1 MAGMDANPK
10 SPRTGPL
17 ALILVAA
24 TCAILFPVQA
34 VAEPPAKMRLV
45 LLGTGNP
52 NPEPE
57 RSGPSVAI
65 VVGEDSYIIDFGPG
79 VVRRATAANRR
90 HNLAALA
97 ARNLKFGLLTH
108 LHSDHTAGFPDLML
122 TPWVMEREVPLRV
135 FGPPGTTAMT
145 AHIVKAYEADIRNR
159 IDGLQP
165 ATENGWRVRAEDV
178 SEGLVFE
185 DENIKIEAFEVC
197 HGEWKVALG
206 YRFTSRDWVIV
217 ISGDTT
223 SCPNLVKWARN
234 ANILLHE
241 VYSQRAFEE
250 LPADWQRYH
259 RAAHTSAPDLA
270 RIAAEVRPGL
280 LVLYHQLY
288 WFEATD
294 KEILAEIKRTYK
306 GPVVAGRDLDI
317 F

>member
-1 MAGMDANPK
+1 MGTYQK
-10 SPRTGPL
+10 SRGTGPL
-17 ALILVAA
+17 VLFLVAA
-24 TCAILFPVQA
+24 TGAILFPVQA

-90 HNLAALA
+90 HNLAALE

-108 LHSDHTAGFPDLML
+108 LHSDHTTGFPDFIL
-122 TPWVMEREVPLRV
+122 TPWVMEREVPLMV

-145 AHIVKAYEADIRNR
+145 AHILKAYEADIRNR

-165 ATENGWRVRAEDV
+165 ATENGWRVKVEEV
-178 SEGLVFE
+178 TEGLVFE
-185 DENIKIEAFEVC
+185 DVNIRIEAFEVC
-197 HGEWKVALG
+197 HGDLKVALG
-206 YRFTSRDWVIV
+206 YRFTSRDRVIV

-223 SCPNLVKWARN
+223 FCPNLVKWARN
-234 ANILLHE
+234 ADILLHE
-241 VYSQRAFEE
+241 VYSQRAFKE
-250 LPADWQRYH
+250 LSADWQRYH
-259 RAAHTSAPDLA
+259 MAAHTSAPDVA
-270 RIAAEVRPGL
+270 RIAAETRPGL
-280 LVLYHQLY
+280 LVLYHQIY
-288 WFEATD
+288 WFGATD
-294 KEILAEIKRTYK
+294 KEILAEIERTYK
-306 GPVVAGRDLDI
+306 GPVVAGHDLDI

>member
-1 MAGMDANPK
+1 M
-10 SPRTGPL
+10 
-17 ALILVAA
+17 ILVAA
-24 TCAILFPVQA
+24 AGAILLPVPA
-34 VAEPPAKMRLV
+34 AAEPPAQMRLV

-90 HNLAALA
+90 HSLEALD

-108 LHSDHTAGFPDLML
+108 LHSDHTAGFPDLIL
-122 TPWVMEREVPLRV
+122 TPWVMGREVPLRV
-135 FGPPGTTAMT
+135 FGPPGTSAMT

-159 IDGLQP
+159 IEGLQP
-165 ATENGWRVRAEDV
+165 ATENGWRVSVEEG

-185 DENIKIEAFEVC
+185 DENITIEAFEVC
-197 HGEWKVALG
+197 HGDWKVALG
-206 YRFTSRDWVIV
+206 YRFTSRDRVIV

-223 SCPNLVKWARN
+223 YCPNLVKWARN
-234 ANILLHE
+234 ADVLLHE
-241 VYSQRAFEE
+241 VYSQRAFKE
-250 LPADWQRYH
+250 LAADWQRYH
-259 RAAHTSAPDLA
+259 RAAHTSAPDVA
-270 RIAAEVRPGL
+270 RIAAETRPGL
-280 LVLYHQLY
+280 LVLYHQVY
-288 WFEATD
+288 WFGATD
-294 KEILAEIKRTYK
+294 EEILAEIERTYK

>member
-1 MAGMDANPK
+1 
-10 SPRTGPL
+10 
-17 ALILVAA
+17 
-24 TCAILFPVQA
+24 
-34 VAEPPAKMRLV
+34 MRLV

-79 VVRRATAANRR
+79 VVRRATAASRR
-90 HNLAALA
+90 HDLAALD

-108 LHSDHTAGFPDLML
+108 LHSDHTAGFPDLIL
-122 TPWVMEREVPLRV
+122 TPWVMGREVPLRV

-165 ATENGWRVRAEDV
+165 ATENGWRVSVEEG
-178 SEGLVFE
+178 SEGLVFK
-185 DENIKIEAFEVC
+185 DENIRIEAFEVC
-197 HGEWKVALG
+197 HGDWKVALG
-206 YRFTSRDWVIV
+206 YRFTSRDRVIV

-223 SCPNLVKWARN
+223 YCPNLVKWAGN
-234 ANILLHE
+234 ADILLHE

-259 RAAHTSAPDLA
+259 RAAHTSAPDVA
-270 RIAAEVRPGL
+270 RIAAETRPGL
-280 LVLYHQLY
+280 LVLYHQVY

-294 KEILAEIKRTYK
+294 EEILAEIERTYK
-306 GPVVAGRDLDI
+306 GPVTAGRDLDI